1 MAGRLSDVARDFGRG
16 EATLEMLR
24 AAARAE
30 HGDRELASQVLRL
43 IVEWESGGLTHT
55 VRARDDLRMRV
66 KALVPATAPAAHA
79 PASAQRPR
87 ASGLSLYE
95 AGLRG
100 QRRRG

>member
-16 EATLEMLR
+16 EATLETLR
-24 AAARAE
+24 AAAHAE
-30 HGDRELASQVLRL
+30 HGERELASHVLRL
-43 IVEWESGGLTHT
+43 IMDWERSGLTHT

-79 PASAQRPR
+79 PASTERPR